1 MNFYAA
7 DENLTNKKGWT
18 LFMAVTKELKDAI
31 KKMQAKDETGFATFY
46 EQTYSYVYAK
56 AKYVMHEE
64 EDALDLTQETYIQAY
79 RGIGSIED
87 ANNVY
92 AWLGGIVYRQGMRI
106 FNKKKELLTGEEQ
119 DYLFE
124 EMESGEATPE
134 QAVEQ
139 QATVDIVKG
148 MIDELPELQR
158 VAIMAF
164 YYDNMKIDE
173 IADMCECSSNT
184 IKSRLNYA
192 KKYLKE
198 KVEAHEKE
206 NRYKLC
212 SVSPAIL
219 LLAFKGLFAESEYKM
234 PAQAVTS
241 VYTASCSSLGIEAVS
256 SVIAGGSGSGSAG
269 AVAGGTAVTVKAG
282 LGIKLGITAIA
293 LLTAGGITIAVLHN
307 MNSNSSQEPVAVAEQ
322 ATESEV
328 QSSSNVQTEE
338 AQKEEIQTEETQ
350 PEEALYDESIP
361 MEGLYKY
368 GPYTI
373 SITNA
378 NVADYKNATFDMELT
393 YTNPETGEV
402 ETISAESVKKEN
414 GTADIDVTSS
424 LGNRWFG
431 SLMFLYDNSIRLN
444 LSEQDTEGS
453 VWDIMWDGSVVILTK
468 AATDGIIQDRMP
480 EEGTYSYT
488 EGTDA
493 AMDGG
498 YILTISNVEGN
509 SFVMDFQII
518 SEGGHKLD
526 QLTTDSE
533 WVFVK
538 NSIATFTGTT
548 GWNVG
553 MHGYLY
559 VNDDGSISLSYTATY
574 GADLVPW
581 YGAYPDGC
589 FETVTLKKN

>member
-1 MNFYAA
+1 M
-7 DENLTNKKGWT
+7 DVI
-18 LFMAVTKELKDAI
+18 MAVTKELKDAVER
-31 KKMQAKDETGFATFY
+31 MQAKDETAFATFY

-56 AKYVMHEE
+56 AKYVMHDE

-79 RGIGSIED
+79 KGIGTLVD
-87 ANNVY
+87 VNNVY
-92 AWLGGIVYRQGMRI
+92 AWIGGILYRQGMRI
-106 FNKKKELLTGEEQ
+106 FNKKKELLTSEEQ

-134 QAVEQ
+134 QALEQ

-173 IADMCECSSNT
+173 IASMCECSANT

-192 KKYLKE
+192 KKFLKE
-198 KVEAHEKE
+198 KVEAHEKQ

-212 SVSPAIL
+212 AVSPAVII
-219 LLAFKGLFAESEYKM
+219 LAFNGLFAESEYKM
-234 PAQAVTS
+234 SAQAVES
-241 VYTASCSSLGIEAVS
+241 VYMASCNSLEIEVVS
-256 SVIAGGSGSGSAG
+256 SAIASGSASVSAG
-269 AVAGGTAVTVKAG
+269 AVAGGTAATAAKAG
-282 LGIKLGITAIA
+282 LGIKLGITAVA
-293 LLTAGGITIAVLHN
+293 LLAAGGITAAVLHN
-307 MNSNSSQEPVAVAEQ
+307 INSSTPQEPVDVVEQ
-322 ATESEV
+322 ETESEE
-328 QSSSNVQTEE
+328 QSSTEVQIEE
-338 AQKEEIQTEETQ
+338 AQTEETQ
-350 PEEALYDESIP
+350 TEELQDEESLYDESVSV
-361 MEGLYKY
+361 EGLYKY
-368 GPYTI
+368 GAYTI

-378 NVADYKNATFDMELT
+378 TVENYRNAIFDMELT

-402 ETISAESVKKEN
+402 ETVSATSVKKEN
-414 GTADIDVTSS
+414 GIASIDATST

-431 SLMFLYDNSIRLN
+431 SLMFLYDDSIRLN

-468 AATDGIIQDRMP
+468 AAADGIVQDRMP

-498 YILTISNVEGN
+498 YILTISNVDAN
-509 SFVMDFQII
+509 SFVMELQMI
-518 SEGGHKLD
+518 SDGGNKVDILE
-526 QLTTDSE
+526 TDNE
-533 WVFVK
+533 WVFM
-538 NSIATFTGTT
+538 NNGITTFTGTT

-553 MHGYLY
+553 MQGYLY
-559 VNDDGSISLSYTATY
+559 VNDDGSISLSYTATD
-574 GADLVPW
+574 GADEVPW
-581 YGAYPDGC
+581 YGAYPDGS
-589 FETVTLKKN
+589 FKPIALQKN

>member
-1 MNFYAA
+1 
-7 DENLTNKKGWT
+7 
-18 LFMAVTKELKDAI
+18 MAVTKELKDAVER
-31 KKMQAKDETGFATFY
+31 MQAKDETAFATFY

-56 AKYVMHEE
+56 AKYVMHDE

-79 RGIGSIED
+79 KGIGTLVD
-87 ANNVY
+87 VNNVY
-92 AWLGGIVYRQGMRI
+92 AWIGGILYRQGMRI
-106 FNKKKELLTGEEQ
+106 FNKKKELLTSEEQ

-134 QAVEQ
+134 QALEQ

-173 IADMCECSSNT
+173 IASMCECSANT

-192 KKYLKE
+192 KKFLKE
-198 KVEAHEKE
+198 KVEAHEKQ

-212 SVSPAIL
+212 AVSPAVII
-219 LLAFKGLFAESEYKM
+219 LAFNGLFAESEYKM
-234 PAQAVTS
+234 SAQAVES
-241 VYTASCSSLGIEAVS
+241 VYMASCNSLEIEVVS
-256 SVIAGGSGSGSAG
+256 SAIASGSASVSAG
-269 AVAGGTAVTVKAG
+269 AVAGGTAATAAKAG
-282 LGIKLGITAIA
+282 LGIKLGITAVA
-293 LLTAGGITIAVLHN
+293 LLAAGGITAAVLHN
-307 MNSNSSQEPVAVAEQ
+307 INSSTPQEPVDVVEQ
-322 ATESEV
+322 ETESEE
-328 QSSSNVQTEE
+328 QSSTEVQIEE
-338 AQKEEIQTEETQ
+338 AQTEETQ
-350 PEEALYDESIP
+350 TEELQDEESLYDESVSV
-361 MEGLYKY
+361 EGLYKY
-368 GPYTI
+368 GAYTI

-378 NVADYKNATFDMELT
+378 TVENYRNAIFDMELT

-402 ETISAESVKKEN
+402 ETVSATSVKKEN
-414 GTADIDVTSS
+414 GIASIDATST

-431 SLMFLYDNSIRLN
+431 SLMFLYDDSIRLN

-468 AATDGIIQDRMP
+468 AAADGIVQDRMP

-498 YILTISNVEGN
+498 YILTISNVDAN
-509 SFVMDFQII
+509 SFVMELQMI
-518 SEGGHKLD
+518 SDGGNKVDILE
-526 QLTTDSE
+526 TDNE
-533 WVFVK
+533 WVFM
-538 NSIATFTGTT
+538 NNGITTFTGTT

-553 MHGYLY
+553 MQGYLY
-559 VNDDGSISLSYTATY
+559 VNDDGSISLSYTATD
-574 GADLVPW
+574 GADEVPW
-581 YGAYPDGC
+581 YGAYPDGS
-589 FETVTLKKN
+589 FKPIALQKN

>member
-1 MNFYAA
+1 
-7 DENLTNKKGWT
+7 
-18 LFMAVTKELKDAI
+18 MAVTKELKDAI

-64 EDALDLTQETYIQAY
+64 EDALDLTQETYMQAY

-87 ANNVY
+87 VNNVY

-106 FNKKKELLTGEEQ
+106 FNKKKEVITGEEQ

-124 EMESGEATPE
+124 EIESGEATPE
-134 QAVEQ
+134 QTVEQ

-148 MIDELPELQR
+148 MIDDLPELQR

-173 IADMCECSSNT
+173 IASMCECSANT

-192 KKYLKE
+192 KKFLKE
-198 KVEAHEKE
+198 KVEAHEKQ

-234 PAQAVTS
+234 SAQAVKS
-241 VYTASCSSLGIEAVS
+241 VYMATCDSLGIAGVSAVIS
-256 SVIAGGSGSGSAG
+256 SGGTFGSAG
-269 AVAGGTAVTVKAG
+269 AVASGTATTVKAG

-293 LLTAGGITIAVLHN
+293 LLTAGGIMVAVLHN
-307 MNSNSSQEPVAVAEQ
+307 MNSNSSQEPVAVVEQ
-322 ATESEV
+322 EAESEE
-328 QSSSNVQTEE
+328 QSASETQTEE
-338 AQKEEIQTEETQ
+338 S
-350 PEEALYDESIP
+350 LYNESIP

-368 GPYTI
+368 GVYTI

-378 NVADYKNATFDMELT
+378 TVEDNRNATFDMELT
-393 YTNPETGEV
+393 YTNPETKEV
-402 ETISAESVKKEN
+402 ETVLVTSVKKEN
-414 GTADIDVTSS
+414 GIAAIDATSS

-431 SLMFLYDNSIRLN
+431 SLMFLYDDSIRLN
-444 LSEQDTEGS
+444 LSKQDTEGS

-468 AATDGIIQDRMP
+468 AAADEIIQDRML
-480 EEGTYSYT
+480 EEGIYSYT

-498 YILTISNVEGN
+498 YILTISNVDAN
-509 SFVMDFQII
+509 SFVMKLEII
-518 SEGGHKLD
+518 SDGGNKVD
-526 QLTTDSE
+526 QLETDNE
-533 WVFVK
+533 WVFM
-538 NSIATFTGTT
+538 NNGIATFTGKT

-553 MHGYLY
+553 MQGYLY
-559 VNDDGSISLSYTATY
+559 ANEDGSISLSYTATD
-574 GADLVPW
+574 GADEVPW

-589 FETVTLKKN
+589 LKPITLQKK